1 MHCMW
6 LCSKASTSTNE
17 CKCEHEKVQYY
28 MQMQRTCGSSHR
40 CGRTE
45 EPSCGANVGA
55 ARPRARRSRALS
67 MVLSRRCS
75 GRGNANTAGAA
86 LEHRG
91 AVEPSGDP
99 PRARSLVDTSG
110 LPPARLQPTKMAAL
124 DRSCSASVQRAAGN
138 ALPQGPSGDEDD
150 GHNLWSS
157 ILSEVSAHSRSKLPS
172 GKSVLVLGDVG
183 CGKTTLVAR
192 LQGVEE
198 YLKGR
203 GLEYLY
209 FNVHDDDIDDD
220 TRCNAWVLDGD
231 LYHKGLQKFAVNRD
245 NVSDSAALL
254 VVDMSRP
261 WTAMDSL
268 QKWAGVLREHIDR
281 LRLPPESMRD
291 MERKLV
297 RQFQEY
303 MEPGGDLSSSP
314 QRRNITTSDTD
325 GESVLLPLGESTL
338 THNLGVPL
346 IVVCTKCDAVSSLE
360 KEQDYRDE
368 HFDFIQSHIRRF
380 CLQYG
385 ATLLY
390 TSVKENKN
398 LDILYKYLVHRL
410 YGFPFSIAA
419 QVVEKDAVFI
429 PAGWENEKKIAI
441 LHENF
446 QTIKVEDNFED
457 VIVKPPVRKFVHEKE
472 ILAEDDQVFLT
483 KLQSLTAK
491 QPAAAAGR
499 PMVSTLPCGAPV
511 PSPVENGL
519 QIQSTAGVRLC
530 DTEIQQTHR
539 AEPRGGHR
547 GPQTAQQPPMQAVQC
562 PCRQVDRRA
571 RVSSPTSSTAC

>member
-1 MHCMW
+1 MNC
-6 LCSKASTSTNE
+6 
-17 CKCEHEKVQYY
+17 
-28 MQMQRTCGSSHR
+28 
-40 CGRTE
+40 
-45 EPSCGANVGA
+45 
-55 ARPRARRSRALS
+55 
-67 MVLSRRCS
+67 
-75 GRGNANTAGAA
+75 
-86 LEHRG
+86 
-91 AVEPSGDP
+91 
-99 PRARSLVDTSG
+99 
-110 LPPARLQPTKMAAL
+110 
-124 DRSCSASVQRAAGN
+124 
-138 ALPQGPSGDEDD
+138 
-150 GHNLWSS
+150 
-157 ILSEVSAHSRSKLPS
+157 
-172 GKSVLVLGDVG
+172 DVG

-346 IVVCTKCDAVSSLE
+346 IVVCTK
-360 KEQDYRDE
+360 
-368 HFDFIQSHIRRF
+368 
-380 CLQYG
+380 
-385 ATLLY
+385 
-390 TSVKENKN
+390 ENKN

-457 VIVKPPVRKFVHEKE
+457 VIVKPPVRK
-472 ILAEDDQVFLT
+472 
-483 KLQSLTAK
+483 
-491 QPAAAAGR
+491 
-499 PMVSTLPCGAPV
+499 
-511 PSPVENGL
+511 
-519 QIQSTAGVRLC
+519 
-530 DTEIQQTHR
+530 
-539 AEPRGGHR
+539 
-547 GPQTAQQPPMQAVQC
+547 
-562 PCRQVDRRA
+562 
-571 RVSSPTSSTAC
+571 